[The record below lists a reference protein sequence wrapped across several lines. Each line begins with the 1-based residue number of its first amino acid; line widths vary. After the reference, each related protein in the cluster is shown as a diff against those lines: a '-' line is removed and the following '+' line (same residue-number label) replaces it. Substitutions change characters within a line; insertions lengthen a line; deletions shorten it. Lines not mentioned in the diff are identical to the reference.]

1 MSSRGVRIV
10 AVVSLGLVL
19 VLGWLTFFRPVPI
32 TNEKPTGSRIIAFGD
47 SLTAG
52 TGAGPG
58 EDYPTQLARLIG
70 QPVVNKGVPG
80 DTAGG
85 GERRL
90 QRDVL
95 ALDPRIVIVC
105 LGGNDLL
112 QRIPA
117 DETFASLERTVRGI
131 QERGALVVLVGVEG
145 GLFIGGNG
153 KRYAR
158 LARDTG
164 CVYVPNILKGI
175 VDHPKLKADQIH
187 PNGAGYAIMAER
199 VRAAIGRYL

>member
-1 MSSRGVRIV
+1 MSSRGLRIV
-10 AVVSLGLVL
+10 GGIALAVIVL
-19 VLGWLTFFRPVPI
+19 LAWLTFFRGYPV
-32 TNEKPTGSRIIAFGD
+32 TNERPAGTRIIALGD

-58 EDYPTQLARLIG
+58 EDYPSRLSRLIG
-70 QPVVNKGVPG
+70 RPVVNRGVPG
-80 DTAGG
+80 DTAAG

-95 ALDPRIVIVC
+95 AMDPRIVIVC

-117 DETFASLERTVRGI
+117 DETFSSLERTVRGI

-145 GLFIGGNG
+145 GLLVGGNG

-175 VDHPKLKADQIH
+175 LDHPKLKADQIH
-187 PNGAGYAIMAER
+187 PNGAGYAVMAER
-199 VRAAIGRYL
+199 IAAAIGRYL